1 MYFKNNNIFYLR
13 LYRKVLSYYVT
24 KLSSAFYSLLFSL
37 YLREPTKS
45 QYDCKLNLSLRRGRN
60 MSGGSL
66 WDAGGRCRAVR
77 GGGARPHA
85 VVGGNW
91 RVIKYL
97 MISLCFVISTLRR
110 SDQHFVLL
118 LF

>member
-1 MYFKNNNIFYLR
+1 MGY
-13 LYRKVLSYYVT
+13 
-24 KLSSAFYSLLFSL
+24 
-37 YLREPTKS
+37 
-45 QYDCKLNLSLRRGRN
+45 
-60 MSGGSL
+60 
-66 WDAGGRCRAVR
+66 AGGRCRAER
-77 GGGARPHA
+77 GVGARPHA

-91 RVIKYL
+91 RLIKYL